1 MTKAREL
8 SDYTG
13 LQGDLALKSPVASP
27 VFTGNVGI
35 GVVPEADIYS
45 TYQTVQFGEA
55 GALIC
60 QSGNNGAVFYG
71 NNVVYNGSN
80 SVTGGKYIESDE
92 ASALKMQQG
101 KHEFLV
107 AASGTADAAI
117 SWNTAMQINNAGI
130 VTKPLQPSFLAR
142 MPSGAVA
149 ITSSAQAK
157 FNFNS
162 ASWDTN
168 NDFTGSN
175 NRFTA
180 PVAGKYFF
188 QWLIQVEN
196 VTTAPNWYY
205 AYPTVNGG
213 QTYGGANGMTAADQ
227 VEPVNAYGA
236 IKGTQTLNLNS
247 GDYVELSYYWNVGNG
262 NLKGG
267 GESMWAGHLIG

>member
-27 VFTGNVGI
+27 VFTGNVGV
-35 GVVPEADIYS
+35 GVTPEAWFSNQKALQLGTTGAALSSDVGAAYYS
-45 TYQTVQFGEA
+45 NNAYRD
-55 GALIC
+55 
-60 QSGNNGAVFYG
+60 SGGDWKRVGSGYATRNWQYNGAHYH
-71 NNVVYNGSN
+71 
-80 SVTGGKYIESDE
+80 D
-92 ASALKMQQG
+92 
-101 KHEFLV
+101 V